1 MVKVCSELFV
11 VNFITLSHII
21 IRAADATAHMFFAY
35 LRSLSPADGTKG
47 VSVLPISLKALLAS
61 VDYPPVVP
69 SQLQSSSVRVVI
81 TVDNVSP
88 TPFALLRRAK
98 NFNYDERERA
108 LQTFIQYDDP
118 VQALTDECKRVLK
131 CISST
136 NQSSAGAFKTSTG
149 LQEQSWSRFQ
159 DMGFSGLLEESDS
172 GSEGDVDGL
181 SMRGSDPYRRR
192 RASTQPAT
200 PRQSEGVDLARP
212 TTPSWADFM
221 NSGFGDRDQGGN
233 APRPLLLPPDKVLPP
248 IDTDSRV
255 KTSQS
260 QRKIDEFLDPG
271 ELSSVTPMNVDDAFW
286 WVWMSSLAGEEP
298 TQRKAVFGRC
308 ALVETVISGG
318 RWLIVEVSLP
328 FSFPPTT
335 SWGLS

>member
-1 MVKVCSELFV
+1 MVKVSSELLAA
-11 VNFITLSHII
+11 NLITLSHII

-35 LRSLSPADGTKG
+35 LRSLSPAEGAKG

-61 VDYPPVVP
+61 VDYPPTAP

-81 TVDNVSP
+81 TVENVSP
-88 TPFALLRRAK
+88 TPFALLRRAR
-98 NFNYDERERA
+98 NFRYDERERA
-108 LQTFIQYDDP
+108 LQAFVQYEDP

-181 SMRGSDPYRRR
+181 SMRGSDTFRRR

-221 NSGFGDRDQGGN
+221 NSGFGDRDQGN
-233 APRPLLLPPDKVLPP
+233 NTPRPLLLPPDKVLPP

-255 KTSQS
+255 RTSQS
-260 QRKIDEFLDPG
+260 HRKIDESLDPG
-271 ELSSVTPMNVDDAFW
+271 ELSNVTPLNVDDAFW

-298 TQRKAVFGRC
+298 SQRKAVFGRC

-318 RWLIVEVSLP
+318 RWLIVEV
-328 FSFPPTT
+328 
-335 SWGLS
+335 GLLWFFWYKG